1 MSAPRLLLLLSLTE
15 WSVRPSSLT
24 RSGLAIALL
33 ATGFTSA
40 GCHRS
45 RLFSPLNGRPGIEQH
60 ANQGPSDIFIS
71 GEDAAPE
78 TLLEEVPQRLATAK
92 TPITRKNSSSTTAAT
107 PSSTTPPSTTS
118 APAQTT
124 TSGSESDD
132 LSSRDSAAITRQV
145 SYVSDS
151 PSSPDEKGTPEP
163 ASSPDTYA
171 GVDVSMVMNA
181 LKDHPPEVQREA
193 IRRLV
198 AMSYKKAQPTQ
209 QPAGIDNL
217 LAASLDS
224 LPDLPDEVVD
234 RGLTPQRIAA
244 KNFPPSPSKESSTSP
259 VAHVAQTTPPLSEF
273 NLTDQVLEDVFEGD
287 SLSDQGKV
295 AAATA
300 GGENNPLPA
309 GSPSTESDVPAVWN
323 FSDKVAD
330 DTGASHSLSD
340 QTNAIANQDGLPTNV
355 QQVSATQSPD
365 SQTPVIQPAAS
376 VAQAVNV
383 ESLSDSELYDAL
395 LKRLEQTEPNESDA
409 QKQRRQIIKR
419 HLMVLSGDPDQAVDK
434 LEGLTTQE
442 QEYLRH
448 QLLGLWTII
457 DPNGHPVPSRR
468 FSSALPQIRQATEF
482 LAAASDSLDVRAL
495 EFCTEIEAYGQ
506 IKPFPKRQFDP
517 GQQVILYCEI
527 ENFVAKKIS
536 QGSNQGFETML
547 QGSYDLLD
555 ESGRRVASQSL
566 PVDKQLSQNKL
577 RDYFIAYQMYLPDS
591 LEPGRYRLRL
601 TMEDVHGKKYG
612 QNEVTFEIKR

>member
-1 MSAPRLLLLLSLTE
+1 MSAPRHRLLLPFTE
-15 WSVRPSSLT
+15 WSTRPSSLT

-33 ATGFTSA
+33 ATGFAST

-45 RLFSPLNGRPGIEQH
+45 RLFSPLSGRSGLEQH
-60 ANQGPSDIFIS
+60 AHQGPSDIFIS
-71 GEDAAPE
+71 GEDASPE
-78 TLLEEVPQRLATAK
+78 THLEEVPQRLATAK
-92 TPITRKNSSSTTAAT
+92 TPITRKNSSPATA
-107 PSSTTPPSTTS
+107 PTTPTS
-118 APAQTT
+118 APAKASVEQA
-124 TSGSESDD
+124 DPND
-132 LSSRDSAAITRQV
+132 MSSRETSSNTRQV

-151 PSSPDEKGTPEP
+151 PSPQTPTVSENTG
-163 ASSPDTYA
+163 SPDTYA
-171 GVDVSMVMNA
+171 GVDVSMVMDA

-209 QPAGIDNL
+209 QPTGIDKV

-244 KNFPPSPSKESSTSP
+244 KDFPASSPKESTA
-259 VAHVAQTTPPLSEF
+259 VANVAQSAPPLSEF
-273 NLTDQVLEDVFEGD
+273 NLTDQVLEDVFEGA
-287 SLSDQGKV
+287 SLSDQDNV
-295 AAATA
+295 ANSNTSAVASAPSPAA
-300 GGENNPLPA
+300 
-309 GSPSTESDVPAVWN
+309 SSQTESDASASWN
-323 FSDKVAD
+323 LSDKVANATHATPSVSNQIHPVD
-330 DTGASHSLSD
+330 DQAAS
-340 QTNAIANQDGLPTNV
+340 PTEV

-365 SQTPVIQPAAS
+365 SQTPMVQPATT
-376 VAQAVNV
+376 VAQAINV
-383 ESLSDSELYDAL
+383 KSLSDAELYDTL
-395 LKRLEQTEPNESDA
+395 MERLEQDEPNETEA

-419 HLMVLSGDPDQAVDK
+419 HLMVLSGDPDRAVDK
-434 LEGLTTQE
+434 LDGLTTQE

-468 FSSALPQIRQATEF
+468 FSTALPQIRQATEF
-482 LAAASDSLDVRAL
+482 LAAASDSLDVRSL

-527 ENFVAKKIS
+527 ENFVAKPTNEA
-536 QGSNQGFETML
+536 GNQGFETML

-566 PVDKQLSQNKL
+566 PVDKQLSKNKL

-591 LEPGRYRLRL
+591 LPPGRYRLRL

-612 QNEVTFEIKR
+612 QNEVAFEIKR